1 MLNKFDYR
9 PEVCCKINIL
19 LLKFIKVIINF
30 NKQYS
35 NLSKEVYKF
44 YHKYGN
50 QVTCSSGLQSN
61 SSQITQQYS
70 NFI

>member
-35 NLSKEVYKF
+35 NLSTEVY
-44 YHKYGN
+44 
-50 QVTCSSGLQSN
+50 
-61 SSQITQQYS
+61 
-70 NFI
+70 NFVNYAIYDKLVP